1 MSDDLPER
9 PKTRL
14 NILPLDELGIAELQS
29 YIAELRTEIARAEA
43 AIDRR
48 QAHRGAAELVF
59 GRRPTE

>member
-14 NILPLDELGIAELQS
+14 NILPLDELGIAELRS

-43 AIDRR
+43 VIDRK
-48 QAHRGAAELVF
+48 QAHRGAADLVF
-59 GRRPTE
+59 GRPQSE